1 MQYIVPSNLGWL
13 EDKLTT
19 KEIKLL
25 WNYILE
31 ANVNAKPNLVGHLH
45 ESLYLKDKKNQ
56 FFDRTLIQYCSHYAF
71 KFGNQGDKIPTTG
84 QHQMCLESFW
94 VNRMRKYDFNPF
106 HNHFGVYSFVIWLD
120 IPTDY
125 AEQYATTEANDGG
138 SASNFEFMYP
148 NILGEI
154 TTYKYQLSEESNG
167 TILFF
172 PSKLMHGVYP
182 FYNCDDERISVSG
195 NIAIK
200 TN

>member
-1 MQYIVPSNLGWL
+1 
-13 EDKLTT
+13 
-19 KEIKLL
+19 
-25 WNYILE
+25 
-31 ANVNAKPNLVGHLH
+31 
-45 ESLYLKDKKNQ
+45 
-56 FFDRTLIQYCSHYAF
+56 
-71 KFGNQGDKIPTTG
+71 
-84 QHQMCLESFW
+84 
-94 VNRMRKYDFNPF
+94 
-106 HNHFGVYSFVIWLD
+106 
-120 IPTDY
+120 
-125 AEQYATTEANDGG
+125 
-138 SASNFEFMYP
+138 MYT